1 MIQISLK
8 MDPNMELIPA
18 ALQPPSQK
26 LVSLRQSPNSINKCP
41 EKSPSSNDQVN
52 KSKPLNDLIST
63 SDDHDDLVSLHRV
76 QDVLR
81 EEASMEP
88 SLEVSLFVNDSQDT
102 MEDVQIVENNTAEA
116 KNYDQQD
123 SHVMN
128 DDHIVEHDYAM
139 EDDLA
144 IKHEEQRMPQA
155 FGPDSNSEEDPL
167 PKGSDVADQ
176 ILDGHQSPKSREVEV
191 DDIDVAEEDEGSEF
205 DGESSISSD
214 DECEYEAPARNRS
227 QTADKKS
234 NKPRRKLA
242 LTPQDRVSRLHEKED
257 QKLARK
263 RVNEGKS
270 STEKCSRKRK
280 RKLTGGDM
288 GPSKALKMASGNS
301 FFESNSCASSS
312 NDDPL
317 LSAQSIEA
325 KTHSDQ
331 MAQIMASIPDNF
343 DTRRKST
350 QKKDLIEAKSV
361 FGYKKVEAD
370 NGMWRIKGMQTSI
383 HSYQL
388 TAVAWMIK
396 REWARMKPFG
406 GILADTMGMGK
417 TVMSLACII
426 GNQASDADITKFCK
440 ATLVVVPNKEI
451 AAQWEEEAQV
461 G

>member
-1 MIQISLK
+1 
-8 MDPNMELIPA
+8 
-18 ALQPPSQK
+18 
-26 LVSLRQSPNSINKCP
+26 
-41 EKSPSSNDQVN
+41 
-52 KSKPLNDLIST
+52 
-63 SDDHDDLVSLHRV
+63 
-76 QDVLR
+76 
-81 EEASMEP
+81 
-88 SLEVSLFVNDSQDT
+88 
-102 MEDVQIVENNTAEA
+102 
-116 KNYDQQD
+116 
-123 SHVMN
+123 
-128 DDHIVEHDYAM
+128 
-139 EDDLA
+139 
-144 IKHEEQRMPQA
+144 
-155 FGPDSNSEEDPL
+155 
-167 PKGSDVADQ
+167 
-176 ILDGHQSPKSREVEV
+176 
-191 DDIDVAEEDEGSEF
+191 
-205 DGESSISSD
+205 
-214 DECEYEAPARNRS
+214 
-227 QTADKKS
+227 
-234 NKPRRKLA
+234 
-242 LTPQDRVSRLHEKED
+242 
-257 QKLARK
+257 
-263 RVNEGKS
+263 
-270 STEKCSRKRK
+270 
-280 RKLTGGDM
+280 M